1 MAFMAAIPAALG
13 SMAGGIGTALSVG
26 GAIMGGVSAMQQAKY
41 QAEVAKNNAQVA
53 QDNANRETTATQQ
66 RILQSDNELAALA
79 GEQLAT
85 QGASGL
91 STGGRTQFLTRKQT
105 KTIGRQD
112 ALNINEQGTQT
123 SRNYLQQAADFRSE
137 ANMAKSAGRNA
148 MLQSVIGAAGSLV
161 GTSKS
166 TSSTSAMAMKN
177 DPWVTRK
184 TNMRVRTV

>member
-41 QAEVAKNNAQVA
+41 QAEVAKNNAKVA

-66 RILQSDNELAALA
+66 RIMQSDNELAALA

-148 MLQSVIGAAGSLV
+148 LLQSVIGAAGSLV

>member
-41 QAEVAKNNAQVA
+41 QAEVAKNNAKVA